1 MAGAFLSSAVIRMV
15 SEKVLANVIEQL
27 PRAAGAAAPAGDQ
40 AQPQIIANV
49 LAIKRLEDGLGEVN
63 STVSRMDQRLD
74 RLEHRLRWRT
84 YFWIAITAIV
94 VFGIGFGAAMA
105 IQAIGS

>member
-27 PRAAGAAAPAGDQ
+27 PRAARAGAPAGEQ

-49 LAIKRLEDGLGEVN
+49 LAIKRLEDGLEEVK
-63 STVSRMDQRLD
+63 STMIGVDRRLD
-74 RLEHRLRWRT
+74 ELEHRLRWRT
-84 YFWIAITAIV
+84 YLWIAATAVV

-105 IQAIGS
+105 IQAVGS

>member
-27 PRAAGAAAPAGDQ
+27 PRAAGAGAPASNP

-49 LAIKRLEDGLGEVN
+49 LAIKRLEDGLGDVKSSVEL
-63 STVSRMDQRLD
+63 MDQRMD

-94 VFGIGFGAAMA
+94 VFGIGFGASLV

>member
-15 SEKVLANVIEQL
+15 SEKVLANVIKQL
-27 PRAAGAAAPAGDQ
+27 PSVVGAGSPGGDQ

-49 LAIKRLEDGLGEVN
+49 LAIKRLEDGLDEVN
-63 STVSRMDQRLD
+63 STMTRLD
-74 RLEHRLRWRT
+74 LRLDQLEHRLRWRT
-84 YFWIAITAIV
+84 YLWIAATAIV
-94 VFGIGFGAAMA
+94 VFGIGFGAALA